1 MRHLFPASLLA
12 PLRVRHR
19 LRKAVW
25 SPFHHGYRRAVLRHP
40 SGGSL
45 SPTNDLVVAADIWA
59 AVQQRCEGRTVSAT
73 HNCAKTRQPPL
84 PCLIPRAWPRS
95 HRHGPLAIGR
105 QPRGPRVHLRC
116 ASRHRTLLLLLMSL
130 NRIKRPGL
138 NQQNKRISQCERQAM
153 SVRPQ
158 RRLSS
163 WDRGSLGPLSR
174 LCSSSHQVMGSG
186 PWCWPAP
193 PVGPKT
199 RGLGA
204 HSAGVQSTL
213 CPSLETK
220 TKGDTCLC
228 G

>member
-1 MRHLFPASLLA
+1 MCRCVKLLTQDTVFGHAPPVPSL
-12 PLRVRHR
+12 PPG
-19 LRKAVW
+19 
-25 SPFHHGYRRAVLRHP
+25 SPEGKTSPTKSHHGYRRAVLRHP

-95 HRHGPLAIGR
+95 HRRGPLAIGR

-138 NQQNKRISQCERQAM
+138 NQQNKRSSQCERQAM
-153 SVRPQ
+153 SRAPAETPVLLEPGVTRSPVAPLLLFPPGYGE
-158 RRLSS
+158 R
-163 WDRGSLGPLSR
+163 SLVLA
-174 LCSSSHQVMGSG
+174 SSSCR
-186 PWCWPAP
+186 P
-193 PVGPKT
+193 
-199 RGLGA
+199 
-204 HSAGVQSTL
+204 
-213 CPSLETK
+213 
-220 TKGDTCLC
+220 
-228 G
+228 

>member
-1 MRHLFPASLLA
+1 MCRCVKLLTQDTVFGHAPPVPSL
-12 PLRVRHR
+12 PPG
-19 LRKAVW
+19 
-25 SPFHHGYRRAVLRHP
+25 SPEGKTSPTKSHHGYRRAVLRHP

-45 SPTNDLVVAADIWA
+45 SPTTDLVVAADIWA

-138 NQQNKRISQCERQAM
+138 NQQNKRISRCERQAM
-153 SVRPQ
+153 SRAPAETPV
-158 RRLSS
+158 L
-163 WDRGSLGPLSR
+163 LGPGVTRSPVAPLLLFPPGYGERS
-174 LCSSSHQVMGSG
+174 LVLASSSCR
-186 PWCWPAP
+186 P
-193 PVGPKT
+193 
-199 RGLGA
+199 
-204 HSAGVQSTL
+204 
-213 CPSLETK
+213 
-220 TKGDTCLC
+220 
-228 G
+228 